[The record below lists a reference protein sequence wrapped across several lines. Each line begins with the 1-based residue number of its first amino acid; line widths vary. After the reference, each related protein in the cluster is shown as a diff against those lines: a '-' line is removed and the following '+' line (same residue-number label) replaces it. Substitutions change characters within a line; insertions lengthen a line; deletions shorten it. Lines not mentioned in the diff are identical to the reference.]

1 MYSRI
6 DKRENKKSQ
15 KDYGKYTAKHVRLIN
30 ERNND
35 NNNNDYIN
43 NDDKFVSKD
52 ETDKTKS

>member
-15 KDYGKYTAKHVRLIN
+15 KDYGKYTARHVRLIN
-30 ERNND
+30 ERN